1 MRALHER
8 HLSGESTPE
17 DARPLEPISPMSD
30 NQGYNRTPLWGWV
43 LIIAALAM
51 FVGLIVKTLGTAGT
65 P

>member
-1 MRALHER
+1 
-8 HLSGESTPE
+8 
-17 DARPLEPISPMSD
+17 MSD
-30 NQGYNRTPLWGWV
+30 KQGYNRTPLWGWV